1 MQMQRTMVYTSSP
14 AVRVFYTWKAPHIF
28 TPTVL
33 DKTPRE
39 RTCPSREARGSEGPK
54 RG

>member
-1 MQMQRTMVYTSSP
+1 MESVTLVS
-14 AVRVFYTWKAPHIF
+14 YTWKAPHIF
-28 TPTVL
+28 TLTVL

-39 RTCPSREARGSEGPK
+39 RTCHSREASGSEGPK